1 MRLKKI
7 TLNDYR
13 CFENLEVNLHPK
25 LTVLV
30 GENGS
35 GKTAILDAIAT
46 GLSPLM
52 RYLSSANQRLSGP
65 GIKDTD
71 FRIASLPERG
81 NRQRWGTTDYAQV
94 IMETMSGMEWDN
106 WRPSAADRQQAN
118 KIGQSSLSNYA
129 KGILESFKTDSP
141 ELLPIFAYYGAQRGT
156 IEIPER
162 LRPSSQEYS
171 QPTSALVGALDA
183 QSDFK
188 ELLKWFDIEEAT
200 ELRVN
205 KGIKPED
212 FELSVALE
220 TVRNAIESIFA
231 NKYRNPYFNKDH
243 KFVVEQENGM
253 PLQVSQLSQ
262 GYQSMLALAMDF
274 ARRLAI
280 GNSHL
285 TFDNL
290 HQYPIQQSLFDLNV
304 SEFAENF
311 RSPSLLAPGII
322 LIDEIDLHLHPSWQ
336 QRVINDLMRTFP
348 NTQFIV
354 TTHSPQVLST
364 VPAECIRILADGNVY
379 NSSPGTEGAE
389 ASRILKRV
397 LGVDVRPP
405 QNQATQELNEYLD
418 LIYADQWTSPRTMEL
433 RQKLD
438 ARYQGEEPAL
448 TEADL
453 YIENRKWELEI
464 EEDQ

>member
-7 TLNDYR
+7 TLKNYR
-13 CFENLEVNLHPK
+13 CFENLEIDLHPR

-35 GKTAILDAIAT
+35 GKTSILDAIAS
-46 GLSPLM
+46 GLSPLL
-52 RYLSSANQRLSGP
+52 RYLSSADQRLSGP

-71 FRIASLPERG
+71 FRIEPLPGRG
-81 NRQRWGTTDYAQV
+81 SKQRWGTTDYAQV
-94 IMETMSGMEWDN
+94 VVETTSGITWDN
-106 WRPSAADRQQAN
+106 WRRSSADKQQAS
-118 KIGQSSLSNYA
+118 KIGQSKLSDYA
-129 KGILESFKTDSP
+129 KGILESFKTVSP
-141 ELLPIFAYYGAQRGT
+141 EQLPIFAYYGAQRGR

-162 LRPSSQEYS
+162 LRPTNQEYS
-171 QPTSALVGALDA
+171 YPTAALVGALDS

-188 ELLKWFDIEEAT
+188 ELLKWFDIEEST

-205 KGIKPED
+205 KGCRPEE

-220 TVRNAIESIFA
+220 TVRSAIECIFA

-253 PLQVSQLSQ
+253 PLQVLQLSQ
-262 GYQSMLALAMDF
+262 GYQSMLALVMDF

-285 TFDNL
+285 TFDEL
-290 HQYPIQQSLFDLNV
+290 SKQPIQQNLFDVELPDNLC
-304 SEFAENF
+304 
-311 RSPSLLAPGII
+311 SPCILAPGVM

-336 QRVINDLMRTFP
+336 QRVIADLMRTFP

-364 VPAECIRILADGNVY
+364 VHRDCIRLLGKNSNGQLVATKPVAESYGEMSGDVLEGVMLVNPMPPVPEKVDLDRLTALVDQGLYDEPDIQNLLERLRGVFGN
-379 NSSPGTEGAE
+379 SH
-389 ASRILKRV
+389 
-397 LGVDVRPP
+397 P
-405 QNQATQELNEYLD
+405 QIQKLLRSIQ
-418 LIYADQWTSPRTMEL
+418 
-433 RQKLD
+433 RQKVL
-438 ARYQGEEPAL
+438 RS
-448 TEADL
+448 
-453 YIENRKWELEI
+453 
-464 EEDQ
+464 

>member
-7 TLNDYR
+7 TLNNYR
-13 CFENLEVNLHPK
+13 CFENLEVGLHPR

-46 GLSPLM
+46 GLSPLL

-118 KIGQSSLSNYA
+118 KIGQTSLSNYA

-188 ELLKWFDIEEAT
+188 ELLKWFDIEGAT

-205 KGIKPED
+205 KGYKPED
-212 FELSVALE
+212 FELSVVLE

-231 NKYRNPYFNKDH
+231 SKYKNPYFNKDH
-243 KFVVEQENGM
+243 KFVVTQENGM

-290 HQYPIQQSLFDLNV
+290 HQYPIQQCLFDFSV
-304 SEFAENF
+304 SEFPENF
-311 RSPSLLAPGII
+311 RSPSLLAP
-322 LIDEIDLHLHPSWQ
+322 
-336 QRVINDLMRTFP
+336 
-348 NTQFIV
+348 
-354 TTHSPQVLST
+354 
-364 VPAECIRILADGNVY
+364 
-379 NSSPGTEGAE
+379 
-389 ASRILKRV
+389 ASC
-397 LGVDVRPP
+397 
-405 QNQATQELNEYLD
+405 
-418 LIYADQWTSPRTMEL
+418 
-433 RQKLD
+433 
-438 ARYQGEEPAL
+438 
-448 TEADL
+448 
-453 YIENRKWELEI
+453 
-464 EEDQ
+464 